1 MIFILHSGI
10 DERSIGSSLG
20 LPEYSYFFV
29 LKSYRKAL
37 ERIGQVVHVQSLDEV
52 DRLYAIFRNLGLPCL
67 FLSFNPP
74 HKTPTGLQCPTCPVF
89 AWEAGSIPSEIWD
102 EDSRNDWRT
111 VFRQH
116 GQAICL
122 SEHTAAIVRREMG
135 QDFPILAL
143 PTPLWELF
151 EEPRRRISLATVNP
165 GSELSIRGMIMD
177 SSTMSLSPQ
186 LPQLRPPP
194 PPPPPGRKTLRYRL
208 GITRLH
214 LMAIYHEA
222 LIDLIPVW
230 LRLPFHHLL
239 RGTAH
244 LVRKRHQPQA
254 PVELEVIPATSM
266 VDEGPARAPIS
277 GVIYT
282 SVLNPK
288 DGRKNWANILTAFCW
303 AFRDTEDVTL
313 ILKMSQKDLSTYEPE
328 LLDLLRRLSPFRCRV
343 LVLHGYLDDS
353 EYEELI
359 AGSTYYVN
367 ASLSEGLCLPLM
379 EFLCCGKPV
388 IAPRHTAMEDYLDDS
403 MGFILGCT
411 QEHSVWPHD
420 ERRLYRALRYRP
432 KWKSLEKAYRESYRV
447 AKEEPQRYAEMSA
460 NARQRMQSY
469 CSLPPITEKLSGF
482 LMQTQHTTNAVDQQI
497 PASGHASC

>member
-1 MIFILHSGI
+1 MIFILYSGI

-37 ERIGQVVHVQSLDEV
+37 ERLGQVVHAKSLDEV
-52 DRLYAIFRNLGLPCL
+52 DRFYSVFNAAGLDCL

-74 HKTPTGLQCPTCPVF
+74 HKTPVGLQCPTCPVF
-89 AWEAGSIPSEIWD
+89 AWEAGSIPSEVWD
-102 EDSRNDWRT
+102 GDERNDWRT

-122 SEHTAAIVRREMG
+122 SEHTAAIVRSEMG
-135 QDFPILAL
+135 EDFPILAL
-143 PTPLWELF
+143 PTPLWESF
-151 EEPRRRISLATVNP
+151 EESRGRISLSPINSGT
-165 GSELSIRGMIMD
+165 SLSIRGLIMD
-177 SSTMSLSPQ
+177 SRAMALRPE
-186 LPQLRPPP
+186 LPPPPPP

-208 GITRLH
+208 WVIRQH

-222 LIDLIPVW
+222 LIDLLPVW

-239 RGTAH
+239 RGAAR
-244 LVRKRHQPQA
+244 LLRKPRVAAASEPPPPLPEAGDGTLRTQ
-254 PVELEVIPATSM
+254 LN
-266 VDEGPARAPIS
+266 
-277 GVIYT
+277 GVVYT

-303 AFRDTEDVTL
+303 AFRDTDDATL
-313 ILKMSQKDLSTYEPE
+313 VLKMSQKDLSTYEPE
-328 LLDLLRRLSPFRCRV
+328 LLDLLQRLSPFRCRV
-343 LVLHGYLDDS
+343 VVLHGYLDDA
-353 EYEELI
+353 EYEALI
-359 AGSTYYVN
+359 AGSSYYVN

-403 MGFILGCT
+403 MGFVLDCT

-432 KWKSLEKAYRESYRV
+432 KWKSLEQAYRESYRV
-447 AKEEPQRYAEMSA
+447 AKEEPQHYAEMSTH
-460 NARQRMQSY
+460 ARQRMQNY
-469 CSLPPITEKLSGF
+469 CALPPITDKLGRF
-482 LMQTQHTTNAVDQQI
+482 LMKIQPSAVAKEQQI
-497 PASGHASC
+497 SAGQPASC